1 MNNFELRREKKRN
14 IVRLRSTF
22 SDVGQIYI
30 IQPCRKPDG
39 TYPSCVRSVDKNG
52 DMILSESDKT
62 LQSQGVVFIPMNKMI
77 EIKPGQEFDLSKP
90 YDKAIWEC
98 IENCPGIASSRWEK
112 DENGDY
118 VIDGNDKHY
127 GVAELYVENHELETE
142 KNVTTEKNVFDAKSL
157 VFNDPRGPHGRL
169 MIAKIL
175 GRDMDDATDSE
186 ITEYLLRVAEK
197 TPKRLVDIYTGDDL
211 TLRFLFVEAREKKV
225 IRVKNKAY
233 VYGDEGQ
240 FILGMTD
247 DSVINWMK
255 NPANQRILS
264 MIRQD
269 VNPDLY
275 KDLEAGISNSP
286 SEELIDEIA
295 GRKPVSRGKKV

>member
-1 MNNFELRREKKRN
+1 MNSFDSRREKKKN
-14 IVRLRSTF
+14 FIRLRSTF
-22 SDVGQIYI
+22 SDVGQIYV
-30 IQPCRKPDG
+30 IQPCRRPDG
-39 TYPSCVRSVDKNG
+39 TYPECVRSVDKNG
-52 DMILSESDKT
+52 DMILSEEDKT
-62 LQSQGVVFIPMNKMI
+62 LQSKGKVFIPMDMMI
-77 EIKPGQEFDLSKP
+77 EIKPGQELDLSKHR
-90 YDKAIWEC
+90 DKAIWEC

-127 GVAELYVENHELETE
+127 GIAELYVENHELETE
-142 KNVTTEKNVFDAKSL
+142 KNVTTEKSIFDAKSL

-175 GRDMDDATDSE
+175 GRDMDEATDSE

-225 IRVKNKAY
+225 IRIKNKAY

-255 NPANQRILS
+255 NPANQRILA

-275 KDLEAGISNSP
+275 KDLEAGMANSP
-286 SEELIDEIA
+286 SEELIDEMA
-295 GRKPVSRGKKV
+295 DKKPGAKGRRS

>member
-1 MNNFELRREKKRN
+1 MNSFDSRREKKKN
-14 IVRLRSTF
+14 FIRLRSTF
-22 SDVGQIYI
+22 SDVGQIYV
-30 IQPCRKPDG
+30 IQPCRRPDG
-39 TYPSCVRSVDKNG
+39 TYPECVRSVDKNG
-52 DMILSESDKT
+52 DMILSEEDKT
-62 LQSQGVVFIPMNKMI
+62 LQSKGKVFIPMDMMI
-77 EIKPGQEFDLSKP
+77 EIKPGQELDLSKP
-90 YDKAIWEC
+90 RDKAIWEC

-142 KNVTTEKNVFDAKSL
+142 KNVTTEKSIFDAKSL

-175 GRDMDDATDSE
+175 GRDMDEATDSE

-197 TPKRLVDIYTGDDL
+197 TPKHLVDIYTGDDL

-225 IRVKNKAY
+225 IRIKNKAY

-255 NPANQRILS
+255 NPANQRILA

-275 KDLEAGISNSP
+275 KDLEAGMVNSP
-286 SEELIDEIA
+286 SEELIDEMTDKKPGA
-295 GRKPVSRGKKV
+295 RGRKS